1 VWFKDVPDDG
11 AADMDGLKVDI
22 ITELGASMT
31 PKVTATASSATE
43 LDPAGFQTPI
53 MTMMTL
59 FSAAMGDFSFDA
71 IRKPEHGQPWLG
83 PILMML
89 YLFVGAVMLLNLL
102 IAILSDVYAT
112 VNDGA
117 QKEVAF
123 TKAKTVTTYRVFWD
137 KKGTLIPLPPPL
149 NLVTA
154 AVLPI
159 SWVVQ
164 GVVYLVNTIKSCTAS
179 SDNADAST
187 LRQSSRSG
195 RAGSGSSNRELIN
208 AEKEMKDKQ
217 LDPAAASLQLH
228 STVNAGLLIAMLST
242 VMGCCVWALAT
253 AAYALMIPVLIVNTF
268 PDALR
273 VGKNFA
279 KKAKRMTKSKGAV
292 GSIVFAVACIVCLP
306 FAFAM
311 QLVLT
316 ILYITFLI
324 VYMALAMPLKIFAAG
339 CVSMAEVCDAQHLD
353 VVWLNDLLTA
363 GQKDDSGS
371 AKTDEEK
378 EQERMTDKLKKI
390 KDRYDQEGD
399 HGAGRRNSLQ
409 AAAWWKQFVIWKR
422 EAVLQRLNESQM
434 STKDGKMVCK
444 DPLAEKAMLLR
455 KSDESNDARK
465 KYLASKEIVEKQ
477 SEIEETGIY
486 AKGGDEEDPLKVE
499 NYIDSFK
506 VELECVSASDKKVS
520 KRTYFLYEDYVMCE
534 CLRLSAELRAAAP
547 PQMLTPACA
556 SPRAFF
562 LPHPFASNRHGVPL
576 PEPTGR
582 LPGRRVHAL

>member
-1 VWFKDVPDDG
+1 MWFKDVPDDG

-43 LDPAGFQTPI
+43 LDPAGFQTPV

-137 KKGTLIPLPPPL
+137 KKRTLIPLPPPL

-164 GVVYLVNTIKSCTAS
+164 GVAYLVNTIKSCTAS
-179 SDNADAST
+179 SDNADDGPGKASST
-187 LRQSSRSG
+187 RSSHSG
-195 RAGSGSSNRELIN
+195 RPRSGSSRKTIN
-208 AEKEMKDKQ
+208 DEKKRKKKQ

-228 STVNAGLLIAMLST
+228 STVNAGLLIATLST
-242 VMGCCVWALAT
+242 MMGCCVWALAT
-253 AAYALMIPVLIVNTF
+253 AAYALMIPVLIVKTL
-268 PDALR
+268 PAALQ
-273 VGKNFA
+273 VGKNLAKVA
-279 KKAKRMTKSKGAV
+279 KKMTKSDGAV

-316 ILYITFLI
+316 ILYMTYLI
-324 VYMALAMPLKIFAAG
+324 VYMALVMPLKIFAAG

-353 VVWLNDLLTA
+353 VVWLNELLTA
-363 GQKDDSGS
+363 GQKDDSSS

-378 EQERMTDKLKKI
+378 QHERMTDKLKKI
-390 KDRYDQEGD
+390 KDRYDEEGD
-399 HGAGRRNSLQ
+399 HGAGRRNSPQ

-465 KYLASKEIVEKQ
+465 KYLASKEIVQKQ

-486 AKGGDEEDPLKVE
+486 AKGGDEETPLKVE

-520 KRTYFLYEDYVMCE
+520 KRTYFLFEDYVMCE
-534 CLRLSAELRAAAP
+534 CLRIPAELRAAAP
-547 PQMLTPACA
+547 PKC
-556 SPRAFF
+556 
-562 LPHPFASNRHGVPL
+562 
-576 PEPTGR
+576 
-582 LPGRRVHAL
+582 